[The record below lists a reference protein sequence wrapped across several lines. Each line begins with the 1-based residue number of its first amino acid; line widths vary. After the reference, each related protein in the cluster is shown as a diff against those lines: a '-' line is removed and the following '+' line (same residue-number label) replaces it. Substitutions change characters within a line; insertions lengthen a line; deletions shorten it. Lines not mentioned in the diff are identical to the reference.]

1 MIKASDRDSVTP
13 SLLQKGMETLACLAS
28 CGPCKHLCPAQ
39 DGEQKQREKAER
51 LRFGRFFYRF
61 PHGESG
67 ADVYD
72 RMTIFEDH
80 MIRSGIPA
88 HLA

>member
-1 MIKASDRDSVTP
+1 MHPADKA
-13 SLLQKGMETLACLAS
+13 G
-28 CGPCKHLCPAQ
+28 CKQ
-39 DGEQKQREKAER
+39 DGESKQREKAER

-80 MIRSGIPA
+80 MIRCGQAKLCHQSVVCTSCSL
-88 HLA
+88 LAFCLALPCNRS